1 MRAADAYRARKREEE
16 DCVLVAEL
24 EHPIIARLTLKRSTR
39 LDAATWRATPKTGGG
54 TGTAIKL
61 EQIQPS
67 PGDERVF
74 VSIHQRKDGRHDFV
88 KLEDALRGRSPLV
101 VLDEA
106 DVKDG
111 NRLFYARPRKQSSLA
126 QLATVPTK
134 LWDHP
139 DLAPHGTWTNYSV
152 VPWLC
157 LGRTAAVL
165 LSDEETLC
173 RELPE
178 ERIFE
183 HLRLVI
189 NCHQA
194 RALRPYKAAK
204 TPPEVIAHAVHTW
217 YSTDRVETNRK
228 IDAINERV
236 YAVLQDGGSV
246 AIHCLAGIHR
256 AAMIT
261 ACHFLWRHHVLGHT
275 SISCD
280 RADVYRKLIS
290 VRPHVSPAYEDI
302 LRGYGAHL
310 LEK

>member
-1 MRAADAYRARKREEE
+1 MRAADAYRARRRDEE

-24 EHPIIARLTLKRSTR
+24 EHPLIARLTLKRSTR

-61 EQIQPS
+61 EQVQPS
-67 PGDERVF
+67 PGDESIYI
-74 VSIHQRKDGRHDFV
+74 SIHQRQDGRHAFV
-88 KLEDALRGRSPLV
+88 KLEDALRGRSPLI

-126 QLATVPTK
+126 QLASIPTK

-204 TPPEVIAHAVHTW
+204 QPPEVIAH
-217 YSTDRVETNRK
+217 
-228 IDAINERV
+228 
-236 YAVLQDGGSV
+236 VLQAGGSV

-280 RADVYRKLIS
+280 WADVYRKLIS

-302 LRGYGAHL
+302 LRGYEAHL
-310 LEK
+310 LGK